1 MPCSFERIFKKFQ
14 QCRSNPSKNILT
26 GFQFSKLKNWKPV
39 LSGFLHT
46 KNISKMKIHTE
57 IG

>member
-1 MPCSFERIFKKFQ
+1 MPCSIERIFKKFQ

-26 GFQFSKLKNWKPV
+26 GCKLKNWKPV
-39 LSGFLHT
+39 LSGFVYT
-46 KNISKMKIHTE
+46 KNLSKMKIHTE